1 MGYGALITRQTW
13 KLRERR
19 PFSFDQ
25 EKAVSTM
32 NMTAGNMAAIPNAA
46 PFVCD
51 AWENR
56 GTMVFVLWVLSTLGF
71 SIAFF
76 FFGQQALAQ
85 RSRRLNGAD
94 AVLEVLRKIEPL
106 LGGKIKGL
114 GKCRERAWIE
124 GYWGLLLL
132 PRASCCEITLRF

>member
-1 MGYGALITRQTW
+1 
-13 KLRERR
+13 
-19 PFSFDQ
+19 
-25 EKAVSTM
+25 M

-106 LGGKIKGL
+106 LGGGRLRDSGSVERGL
-114 GKCRERAWIE
+114 GQRDIGGCCYFR
-124 GYWGLLLL
+124 GQV
-132 PRASCCEITLRF
+132 CCEITLRF